1 MSRRR
6 QDNSWRTAFREA
18 RNIPSDP
25 PLRELAK
32 FLARRAAED
41 DYEPLLMR
49 QRKKKLREIKERSR
63 PKET

>member
-6 QDNSWRTAFREA
+6 SDNSWRTAIRDT
-18 RNIPSDP
+18 RKVPSDQ

-41 DYEPLLMR
+41 DYESLLQR
-49 QRKKKLREIKERSR
+49 QRKKKL
-63 PKET
+63 KETKEPTTH

>member
-6 QDNSWRTAFREA
+6 SDNSWRTAIRDT
-18 RNIPSDP
+18 RKVPSDQ

-41 DYEPLLMR
+41 DHESLLQR
-49 QRKKKLREIKERSR
+49 QRKKKL
-63 PKET
+63 KETKEPTTH

>member
-6 QDNSWRTAFREA
+6 QDNSWRTAIRDT
-18 RNIPSDP
+18 RMTRSDP

-32 FLARRAAED
+32 FLARRAAEE

-63 PKET
+63 HKET